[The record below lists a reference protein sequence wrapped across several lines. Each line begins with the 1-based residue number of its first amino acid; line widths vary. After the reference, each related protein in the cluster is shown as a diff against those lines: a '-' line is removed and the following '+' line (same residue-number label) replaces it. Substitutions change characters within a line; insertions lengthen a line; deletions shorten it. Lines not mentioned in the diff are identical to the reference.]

1 MTLQRVNALLEDV
14 ATATARALSEF
25 EALAVRATELQADAA
40 DDLKELRQWMG
51 LVSMDMGLLTGK
63 FDRPT
68 IDGHDV
74 RLDAMREGI
83 GEITLAEARA
93 TILLKSVISLHN
105 VLDAGARH
113 LTGAD
118 ALTDTF
124 DSTSEQVQSAVSEA
138 REAERR
144 RLASEIHDGPAQV
157 LANAVN
163 LVEVTEHVAKRHPE
177 QIGDELRQVRQ
188 FLKEGVDEV
197 RQFMQDLRPTILET
211 LGLEESLDRFTT
223 QYCARWS
230 IKSTFNREGEPLPK
244 LAPMHELAT
253 YRILQESLR
262 NVQKH
267 AGPDVSVGVSVICDL
282 KVLRLT
288 IADDGIGFDPML
300 VAPKVSSGE
309 GILGMRERAASVHG
323 QLTIESRPGEGSTVT
338 FTLPHDGKP
347 DSTHQRPSDAGQGG
361 PK

>member
-14 ATATARALSEF
+14 ATATARALAEF
-25 EALAVRATELQADAA
+25 EALAVRATELQADTAE
-40 DDLKELRQWMG
+40 DLKELRQWMG
-51 LVSMDMGLLTGK
+51 LVSMDMGLLTGNV
-63 FDRPT
+63 DRPT

-74 RLDAMREGI
+74 RMDAMREGI

-93 TILLKSVISLHN
+93 SILLKSVISVRN
-105 VLDAGARH
+105 VLDAGTRH
-113 LTGAD
+113 FLGVD

-177 QIGDELRQVRQ
+177 QVGDELRQVRQ

-197 RQFMQDLRPTILET
+197 RQFMQDLRPTILEA
-211 LGLEESLDRFTT
+211 LGLEESLNRFTS
-223 QYCARWS
+223 QFCARWGIRS
-230 IKSTFNREGEPLPK
+230 SFYREGDPLPK
-244 LAPMHELAT
+244 LAPLHELAT
-253 YRILQESLR
+253 YRILQEGLQ
-262 NVQKH
+262 NVRKH
-267 AGPDVSVGVSVICDL
+267 AGPDVTVDVTVTCDPHQI
-282 KVLRLT
+282 RLT
-288 IADDGIGFDPML
+288 ITDDGVGFDPLL
-300 VAPKVSSGE
+300 VAPKVSSGD

-338 FTLPHDGKP
+338 FNLPYDGKA
-347 DSTHQRPSDAGQGG
+347 DSKQSRPNDPGQGG
-361 PK
+361 HQ